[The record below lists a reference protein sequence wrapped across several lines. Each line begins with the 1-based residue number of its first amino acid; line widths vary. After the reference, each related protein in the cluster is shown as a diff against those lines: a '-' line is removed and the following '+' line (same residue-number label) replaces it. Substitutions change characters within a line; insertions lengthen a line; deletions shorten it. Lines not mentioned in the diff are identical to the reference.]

1 MVAMDTVEVENV
13 LCEVRAQGEEPF
25 LITDKMCFLCEV
37 RTLAEEESLSMQ
49 GVVQHC
55 RTR

>member
-1 MVAMDTVEVENV
+1 MVAMVTVEVENV